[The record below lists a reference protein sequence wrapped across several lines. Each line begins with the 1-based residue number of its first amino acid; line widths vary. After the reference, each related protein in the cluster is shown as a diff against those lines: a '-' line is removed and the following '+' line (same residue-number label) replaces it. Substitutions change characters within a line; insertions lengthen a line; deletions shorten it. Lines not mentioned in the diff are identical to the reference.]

1 MWSFMGS
8 LLIHEVSQQDG
19 DVHLCFLLQHLA
31 VLFMIFIIKMKTLVG
46 PCGGDGMEG
55 EGCRRN
61 SQANINNNNNNN
73 SKATIFIKQ

>member
-1 MWSFMGS
+1 
-8 LLIHEVSQQDG
+8 
-19 DVHLCFLLQHLA
+19 
-31 VLFMIFIIKMKTLVG
+31 MIFIIKMKTLVG

-73 SKATIFIKQ
+73 SKANHFHQTITIFTRIQIVISSVGDDDIKQ